1 MAAAAWAGRA
11 QWRILDTDFDRGLQF
26 LAAWQAWQA
35 DPQRPRILHYVALAA
50 TAPTSSDLQLAA
62 AANTALQ
69 PLAQALAAQWQGLL
83 PGVHRL
89 AFAQGHVLLTLCL
102 GPADRML
109 RQLDFQA
116 DAVVLHGVSLQDGA
130 PHAADAVHPKA
141 LARCCRR
148 GTAIA
153 VHDDDGTLAG
163 VLRPHGF
170 AWHDSQGGW
179 LHGDYAP
186 AWEPR
191 GRVPNAPV
199 DPTDCIVIGA
209 GLAGAAAAASLARR
223 GWAVCVL
230 DAAPQPAAGASSL
243 PAGVLVP
250 HGSPDDN
257 LLSRLSR
264 DGVRATLQ
272 QARQLLVEGR
282 DFAVS
287 GVLEHHVDGAPARPP
302 AQSEAA
308 ASWSRPADAGQK
320 RAAGLDSAAHADWHT
335 NAAWI
340 RPAALVQ
347 AWLAQPGIVLR
358 CGAQVSSLVQA
369 DGLWQARDAS
379 GDLLARGQLV
389 VVAAACGSQQLAPG
403 LALQPVRGQ
412 VTWAVPATGLELP
425 PFPVNGDGSFI
436 PSVPTPQGAAWLCG
450 ASFERGETDLAPRAA
465 DQRGNLARLQRLL
478 PAIAARIA
486 AGSGPLQAW
495 TGIRCASTDRRPLVG
510 PLAGGAS
517 GLWLSTAMGSR
528 GLTFAAL
535 AGELIAAHLH
545 GEPLP
550 VARKLAAALHPD
562 RGKKAPATRAGTGA
576 YAYPDMP

>member
-1 MAAAAWAGRA
+1 MAAAAWAGQA
-11 QWRILDTDFDRGLQF
+11 QWRILDSDFDRGLNF
-26 LAAWQAWQA
+26 LATWQAWQL
-35 DPQRPRILHYVALAA
+35 DSQRPRILHYVALAA
-50 TAPTSSDLQLAA
+50 HAPPVD
-62 AANTALQ
+62 
-69 PLAQALAAQWQGLL
+69 GLPGAHAWYGL
-83 PGVHRL
+83 VPGVHRL
-89 AFAQGHVLLTLCL
+89 VFESGHVLLTLCI
-102 GPADRML
+102 GETERML
-109 RQLDFQA
+109 RQLDFHA
-116 DAVVLHGVSLQDGA
+116 DAVRLHGDA
-130 PHAADAVHPKA
+130 PIHLKA

-148 GTAIA
+148 GTAVEVNDPA
-153 VHDDDGTLAG
+153 GTLLAS
-163 VLRPHGF
+163 LKRHGF
-170 AWHDSQGGW
+170 AMGNAETGW
-179 LHGDYAP
+179 LQGEFAP

-191 GRVPNAPV
+191 GPKPKDSVIPGN
-199 DPTDCIVIGA
+199 CIVIGA

-223 GWAVCVL
+223 GWTVCVL
-230 DAAPQPAAGASSL
+230 DAAERPAAGASSL

-250 HGSPDDN
+250 HSSPDDN

-272 QARQLLVEGR
+272 QARQLLVEGQ

-287 GVLEHHVDGAPARPP
+287 GVLEHHIDGPP
-302 AQSEAA
+302 ANPPVVSEATA
-308 ASWSRPADAGQK
+308 AWSRPADAQQK
-320 RAAGLDSAAHADWHT
+320 RAAGLDAAALADWHG

-340 RPAALVQ
+340 RPASLVQ

-358 CGAQVSSLVQA
+358 FGAKVAALVDT
-369 DGLWQARDAS
+369 DGTWQARGAA
-379 GDLLARGQLV
+379 GELLARGELV
-389 VVAAACGSQQLAPG
+389 IVAAACGSQQLAPG

-412 VTWAVPATGLELP
+412 ITWAVPAAGLQLP

-436 PSVPTPQGAAWLCG
+436 PSVPTPQGVAWLCG
-450 ASFERGETDLAPRAA
+450 ASFERGETDLAPREA

-478 PAIAARIA
+478 PTVAARIA
-486 AGSGPLQAW
+486 AGSEPLQAW

-510 PLAGGAS
+510 PLGRGNES

-550 VARKLAAALHPD
+550 LARKLAAALHPD
-562 RGKKAPATRAGTGA
+562 RGKKDPAKRTGTGE